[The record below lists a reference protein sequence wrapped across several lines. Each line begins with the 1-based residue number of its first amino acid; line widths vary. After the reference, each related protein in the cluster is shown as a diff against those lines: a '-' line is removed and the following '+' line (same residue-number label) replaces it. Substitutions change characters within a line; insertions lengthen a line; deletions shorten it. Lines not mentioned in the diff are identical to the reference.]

1 MTWEELCEK
10 AKEMG
15 AAMWVSGKTFG
26 IFDLLFCEDG
36 DIYVET
42 SYYDKKYGKW
52 INSKKIVVVDRT
64 PDQMYQIMEALR

>member
-26 IFDLLFCEDG
+26 IFDLLFCE
-36 DIYVET
+36 
-42 SYYDKKYGKW
+42 
-52 INSKKIVVVDRT
+52 
-64 PDQMYQIMEALR
+64 